1 MERSSAGMV
10 AIVVLRLPTF
20 RRLLSLRT
28 ILPWLCDCVCGGGG
42 GGGEGQ
48 ERGGKGAK
56 EREKEEINHTTLCT
70 LIQYDYTIID
80 QCPSL
85 TSDEALFVP
94 SDSKTLNSV
103 LSCLRI

>member
-42 GGGEGQ
+42 GGRGARERREGS
-48 ERGGKGAK
+48 KG
-56 EREKEEINHTTLCT
+56 ERERRNQSHYIM
-70 LIQYDYTIID
+70 Y
-80 QCPSL
+80 
-85 TSDEALFVP
+85 V
-94 SDSKTLNSV
+94 NS
-103 LSCLRI
+103 I